1 MSKAEL
7 IKSAIQALLPEG
19 AIWVPATDE
28 ELDQLL
34 EAMSENWL
42 EAYNSAFGL
51 GDVRD
56 SLKTQLLEELER
68 EFGFL
73 LNPALSEET
82 RRQQITAVKY
92 ENTDQ
97 RNSDDDVQAFLN
109 SAGFDVQV
117 HHNDPAVDPALFAGD
132 ILANGAISQ
141 QFPEYIMQCG
151 GDVAF
156 CGHQDAVC
164 GRFDTFSLVTFE
176 YDLPIDP
183 QVWPFIY
190 FIGGTAVRDGN
201 GFLTAIAPAEM
212 PLNRKSKFTELIL
225 SAKPWMDWAI
235 LIIDYTIQ
243 ASDIPGLKFDLNAA
257 NYQESIT
264 KDVENRISEF
274 RDDSRQNNHAF
285 QGVLAAQAKLIL
297 NAINGHPGV
306 RFDGVDDFFDLT
318 NVWPNTTGDFT
329 FYVVLRLPNPI
340 TSSPEILP
348 GQVICSAQNLSTEP
362 RGVLNLG
369 NVTAIL
375 SGETLTVVGVENTS
389 PFEVSFGYL
398 NTDIA
403 AGIWVIKVKL
413 IGSTLTIA
421 LNGVAQTINLFN
433 VPGGAFGIDRTFKN
447 MDRIGAHVTGEDG
460 FLDADWGRSLYWDRG
475 LTVSEDD
482 KITDLLMD
490 FWLP

>member
-7 IKSAIQALLPEG
+7 IKATIKALLPPG
-19 AIWVPATDE
+19 ALWVPATDDE
-28 ELDQLL
+28 FDQLL
-34 EAMSENWL
+34 TAMSENWL
-42 EAYNSAFGL
+42 EAYNAAFGL

-56 SLKTQLLEELER
+56 PLKTQLLEELER

-82 RRQQITAVKY
+82 RRQQVAAVKY
-92 ENTDQ
+92 EKTDQ

-141 QFPEYIMQCG
+141 QFPQYIMQCG
-151 GDVAF
+151 GDIAF

-164 GRFDTFSLVTFE
+164 GRFDTFNFVTFE

-183 QVWPFIY
+183 QAWPFIY
-190 FIGGTAVRDGN
+190 FIGGAAVRDGN
-201 GFLTAIAPAEM
+201 GFLTAIAPAEI
-212 PLNRKSKFTELIL
+212 PFNRKSKFTELIL

-243 ASDIPGLKFDLNAA
+243 ASDIFGLKFDLNAA

-264 KDVENRISEF
+264 KDGQDRISEF

-285 QGVLAAQAKLIL
+285 QGNLPAQAKLIL

-318 NVWPNTTGDFT
+318 NVLPNVGDFT
-329 FYVVLRLPNPI
+329 LYVVLNLPDPI
-340 TSSPEILP
+340 VTGSPVQTIYGTSTHILGDP
-348 GQVICSAQNLSTEP
+348 A
-362 RGVLNLG
+362 
-369 NVTAIL
+369 AIL
-375 SGETLTVVGVENTS
+375 TLGTALLGKFTLMAIEEFITKFSV
-389 PFEVSFGYL
+389 GYL
-398 NTDIA
+398 DTDIA
-403 AGIWVIKVKL
+403 AGIWVFKVKL
-413 IGSTLTIA
+413 SGSMLTIA
-421 LNGVAQTINLFN
+421 LNGIAQTVN
-433 VPGGAFGIDRTFKN
+433 VFDLSGIFSHLRSFKN
-447 MDRIGAHVTGEDG
+447 IDRIGHEPFFDG
-460 FLDADWGRSLYWDRG
+460 FLKADLGRSLYWDRS
-475 LTVSEDD
+475 LTTVEDE